1 MEDESKSKIKY
12 VYGRISKAYNN
23 LYGELAKTHSKES
36 IDCAV
41 TLCSDQ
47 DTPEGLDWIDFA
59 SYKGLNLALELTEQ
73 LKELHRSVPETVGM
87 DTLLK
92 SINQALSAGIC
103 FGAACHGSV
112 AILMNEKHKPF
123 ENAGKKSTRKK
134 DELGQRLETIV
145 QNYVETH
152 QSIPTAAIV
161 WKQLKKLAGDGVI
174 QEVKG
179 GKVFWMKKGKELDTR
194 QDMVNQRLT
203 SIRKK
208 YSGLTG

>member
-73 LKELHRSVPETVGM
+73 LKELHRSVPEAVDM

-92 SINQALSAGIC
+92 SINQAFSAGIC
-103 FGAACHGSV
+103 FGTACHGSV

-123 ENAGKKSTRKK
+123 ANAGKKSTRKK
-134 DELGQRLETIV
+134 DGLTQRLEKIV
-145 QNYVETH
+145 HDYFEEH
-152 QSIPTAAIV
+152 KELPTSATV
-161 WKQLKKLAGDGVI
+161 WKRLKKLRDDGII
-174 QEVKG
+174 QEVERD
-179 GKVFWMKKGKELDTR
+179 KVFWWKDGKTVKTQR
-194 QDMVNQRLT
+194 IMVLQRLT
-203 SIRKK
+203 LIRKK
-208 YSGLTG
+208 YSVLTG